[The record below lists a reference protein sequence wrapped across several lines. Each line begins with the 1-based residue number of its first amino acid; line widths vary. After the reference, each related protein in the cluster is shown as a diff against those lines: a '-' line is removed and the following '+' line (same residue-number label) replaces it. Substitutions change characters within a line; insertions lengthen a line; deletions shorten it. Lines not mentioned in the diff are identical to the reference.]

1 MSEAEVKLTVIVA
14 KNLLDIM
21 KKAAEEHSI
30 SVDLIVNHILRE
42 AGEDAILKI
51 AMEVARDG

>member
-1 MSEAEVKLTVIVA
+1 VSEAEVKLTVIVA